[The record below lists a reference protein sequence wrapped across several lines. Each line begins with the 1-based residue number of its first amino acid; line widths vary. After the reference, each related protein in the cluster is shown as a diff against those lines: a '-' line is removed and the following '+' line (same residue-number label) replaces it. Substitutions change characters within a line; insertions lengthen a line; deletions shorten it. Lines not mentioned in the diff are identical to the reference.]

1 MSAKSEFI
9 EVNMHKIFGE
19 KEHEKYYDRQGAYII
34 PIRGDVVGVVE
45 TPKGFFLL
53 GGGLDSGESDFQCIK
68 RECMEEAG
76 YEVEIVKEVGSAEAY
91 MLHPTIGYFHP
102 IQKYYLGRLLNKV
115 KEPVEPDHEFKYVR
129 FEDIKGK
136 MYLEMQSW
144 AIEQTWNIR

>member
-1 MSAKSEFI
+1 
-9 EVNMHKIFGE
+9 
-19 KEHEKYYDRQGAYII
+19 
-34 PIRGDVVGVVE
+34 
-45 TPKGFFLL
+45 
-53 GGGLDSGESDFQCIK
+53 
-68 RECMEEAG
+68 
-76 YEVEIVKEVGSAEAY
+76 